1 LIEQY
6 LSQYSQTHTIEKSPN
21 QQLYQVPKKINSSQM
36 SPILQKMEVLLQKK
50 VYTDIIKK
58 AIITKIPIFKRDEHN
73 ILLL

>member
-1 LIEQY
+1 
-6 LSQYSQTHTIEKSPN
+6 
-21 QQLYQVPKKINSSQM
+21 M